1 MARAVEKQR
10 KRRRSL
16 DSKQRTEAVR
26 LYELG
31 LSGPKIALQFDVGVD
46 QVYKV
51 LHTAGVCRDVTGCR
65 NRRWTDDQEDQIIDA
80 YLEGETQVGLARTW
94 NTSQSAI
101 SSILKRTGTQ
111 TRYKKRELSAT
122 ELQSVKNRY
131 EAGETAGAI
140 AEDFDVFHKRIL
152 VELRRMGAKIRK
164 RPGFHTWTDD
174 CGRAFT
180 FKSLWELRVAQHL
193 DLLGKSWDYE
203 KAKYTV
209 IVDDGVAT
217 YTPDFWIYATCGELE
232 AVVDVKGR
240 WWPTGQ
246 QEKIEL
252 FCQQYPHIP
261 FEIWDARVLKG
272 SGVRLF

>member
-16 DSKQRTEAVR
+16 DSKQRTEAVH
-26 LYELG
+26 LYERG
-31 LSGPKIALQFDVGVD
+31 LSGPKIASQFGVGVD
-46 QVYKV
+46 QVYTT
-51 LHTAGVCRDVTGCR
+51 LRNAGVQCDVTGHR
-65 NRRWTDDQEDQIIDA
+65 NRRWTNDQEDQIIDA
-80 YLEGETQVGLARTW
+80 YLSGETQVNLARAW
-94 NTSQSAI
+94 DTSQSAI
-101 SSILKRTGTQ
+101 SSVLKRTGTQ
-111 TRYKKRELSAT
+111 TRYKKRELSDL
-122 ELQSVKNRY
+122 ELQAIRDRY

-152 VELRRMGAKIRK
+152 VELRRTGVKTRK
-164 RPGFHTWTDD
+164 RPGFHTWTDER
-174 CGRAFT
+174 GRMFT

-203 KAKYTV
+203 KNKYTV
-209 IVDDGVAT
+209 ITDDGVAT
-217 YTPDFWIYATCGELE
+217 YTPDFWIYASCGELE

-246 QEKIEL
+246 QEKIER

-261 FEIWDARVLKG
+261 FEIWDACVLKG
-272 SGVRLF
+272 SGVRLL